1 MVSDAPVSM
10 VRLLQYAVLILLI
23 IGKLEIPQTELE
35 AGIIIFGGEETKG
48 AEAGIEKEVP
58 LYDSQFPAVFQSLL
72 AEPLH
77 TQSPLFTALTVV
89 GLLTVTELTE
99 LLVPLQLGALAITVK
114 LVFENKFEVV

>member
-1 MVSDAPVSM
+1 MPETFNIPNVSVPLVPPMVSDAPVSM

-58 LYDSQFPAVFQSLL
+58 LYGSIHPQKSPGIAGIPL
-72 AEPLH
+72 A
-77 TQSPLFTALTVV
+77 
-89 GLLTVTELTE
+89 
-99 LLVPLQLGALAITVK
+99 
-114 LVFENKFEVV
+114 